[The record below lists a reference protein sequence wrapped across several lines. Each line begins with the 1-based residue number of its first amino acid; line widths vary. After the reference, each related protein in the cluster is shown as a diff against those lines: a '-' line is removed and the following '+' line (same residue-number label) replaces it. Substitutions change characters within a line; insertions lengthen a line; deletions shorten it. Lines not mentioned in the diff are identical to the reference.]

1 MSRGEGGERR
11 RREEPLEGVD
21 REGGN
26 GGGEGRSG
34 GRVVYPTPIEVIDT
48 SGSRCNIFDAGGL
61 GFSGIRVDG
70 LVRER
75 EEISRARRRSSSTDP
90 GSEEEIED
98 DSGAEPDLPSSGSI

>member
-1 MSRGEGGERR
+1 M
-11 RREEPLEGVD
+11 
-21 REGGN
+21 N
-26 GGGEGRSG
+26 
-34 GRVVYPTPIEVIDT
+34 T

-90 GSEEEIED
+90 GREEEIED
-98 DSGAEPDLPSSGSI
+98 DSGAEPDLPSSGNF